1 MHHFDYIDDTLYAEK
16 LKLTELAKAVGTP
29 FYCYSEATL
38 RRHINVF
45 QNAFGQSDMLTA
57 FSVKANSNLSV
68 LKILASEGA
77 GADVVSGG
85 ELRRARAAG
94 IAREKIVFSG
104 VGKTAEELALALDEG
119 IFQFNVESEPEL
131 DLLAQIATSKNKRAP
146 IAFRVNPD
154 VSAGG
159 HEKIST
165 GVAEVKFGIAWDQA
179 RTLYAKANKMEG
191 IDVRGVDVH
200 IGSQISE
207 LAPFEVAFQ
216 KVADLVKALRSDGC
230 TICLLYTS
238 PSPRDRG

>member
-1 MHHFDYIDDTLYAEK
+1 MHHFDYIDDTLHAEK
-16 LKLTELAKAVGTP
+16 IKLTELAKAVGTP

-154 VSAGG
+154 VS
-159 HEKIST
+159 
-165 GVAEVKFGIAWDQA
+165 
-179 RTLYAKANKMEG
+179 
-191 IDVRGVDVH
+191 
-200 IGSQISE
+200 
-207 LAPFEVAFQ
+207 
-216 KVADLVKALRSDGC
+216 
-230 TICLLYTS
+230 CLLYTS
-238 PSPRDRG
+238 PSPRDQRGSRMPSSA